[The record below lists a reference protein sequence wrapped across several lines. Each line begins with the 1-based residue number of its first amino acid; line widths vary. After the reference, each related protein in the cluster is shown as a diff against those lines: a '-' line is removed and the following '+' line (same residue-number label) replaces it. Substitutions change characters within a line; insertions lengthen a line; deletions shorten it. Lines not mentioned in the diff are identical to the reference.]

1 MPRKAPTPQ
10 TPEFL
15 ARVYRDMTPD
25 VWRRL
30 RAYAEKQSAKLH
42 QLEGIHDPDY
52 AANVASDAF
61 VDTIDGV
68 RTWDPSRRHLFSHLC
83 GVVQSRIAHRVQHVT
98 RFRHVAFHEPDDG
111 DDNTSAVSLIETEM
125 SLRLDDHRKRPD
137 GAVTN
142 AELRAKVY
150 AAAREL
156 AAKDVEILAMLD
168 AHESGALSEPEII
181 EHLGWTR
188 EHYFNVWRRFDRMRH
203 KLPAELRDAALDVLT
218 RGPIAASLEDDG
230 E

>member
-15 ARVYRDMTPD
+15 ATVYREMTQD
-25 VWRRL
+25 VWRRV
-30 RAYAEKQSAKLH
+30 RSYAEKHSAKLH

-52 AANVASDAF
+52 AGHLVSDAF
-61 VDTIDGV
+61 VDTVDGV
-68 RTWDPSRRHLFSHLC
+68 LAWDPERRHLYSHLC
-83 GVVQSRIAHRVQHVT
+83 GAVQSRIANRVRHVS

-111 DDNTSAVSLIETEM
+111 DDNMSAVSMVEMEM
-125 SLRLDDHRKRPD
+125 SLRADDQRKRPD
-137 GAVTN
+137 GAVMN

-156 AAKDVEILAMLD
+156 AAKDAEILAMLD
-168 AHESGALSEPEII
+168 AHESGALNEPEVV

-188 EHYFNVWRRFDRMRH
+188 EHYFKVWRRFDRMRH
-203 KLPAELRDAALDVLT
+203 KLPAELREAALDVLS
-218 RGPIAASLEDDG
+218 RGPLAADMEEADA
-230 E
+230 